1 MQLDSAQY
9 LLFLALAWVAWRTA
23 PKRAA
28 TGVLLAASVL
38 FYASSNLAHFGL
50 ILLVTGL
57 NYSAVQ
63 RLTVWQDRR
72 KRTLLFSLVVVFDV
86 GLLAF
91 YKWASIY
98 MDLRAAPLILRDLLP
113 TVATTVTF
121 PLGLS
126 FLTFQLVSC
135 ATDVYRRKY
144 QWTSGARSFFLFA
157 FLFPQ
162 ISAGPI
168 PRANALVPQLT
179 GPHRPTSQDLEAG
192 ISLFAYGLFK
202 KLVVANRLQTYVDHV
217 FAFDVQTSTIPV
229 LLAFVFNAL
238 RLYADFSGYTDMA
251 RGSARVF
258 GIHLAENFNYPLLAE
273 SIAEFWRRWHMTLSN
288 WLMDYVYKPL
298 VYRLRRWGDNTAVVC
313 SVVFT
318 LLICGLWH
326 RFSWPFVVFG
336 LVHGTALSLEF
347 LTRRLRQGW
356 VKEWPWL
363 GTRWIG
369 RSYVFSLFV
378 LTAVL
383 FRVPSM
389 SQAWQLYAR
398 VLVPSLPTSFSELFA
413 NSGPLLFL
421 ANFIALALWG
431 LVAALRPV
439 WAEYHCAR
447 FVPVCAMITLIFG
460 QLQQGG
466 FVYVG
471 F

>member
-1 MQLDSAQY
+1 MQLDSGQY
-9 LLFLALAWVAWRTA
+9 LLFLSLAWVVWRLV

-38 FYASSNLAHFGL
+38 FYASSNLAHLGL

-57 NYSAVQ
+57 NYAAVQ
-63 RLTVWQDRR
+63 RLTVWEDRR

-86 GLLAF
+86 SLLAF

-98 MDLRAAPLILRDLLP
+98 LDLRATPGVLHALLP
-113 TVATTVTF
+113 ATANTVSF

-126 FLTFQLVSC
+126 FLTFQMVSC
-135 ATDVYRRKY
+135 ATDVYRCKY
-144 QWTSGARSFFLFA
+144 QWTFGAGTFFLFA

-168 PRANALVPQLT
+168 PRASGLVPQLT
-179 GPHRPTSQDLEAG
+179 GPHRPTAEDLEAG
-192 ISLFAYGLFK
+192 LSLFAYGLFK

-217 FAFDVQTSTIPV
+217 FAPDLQTSTIPV

-258 GIHLAENFNYPLLAE
+258 GIDLAENFNYPLLAE
-273 SIAEFWRRWHMTLSN
+273 SITEFWRRWHMTLSN

-298 VYRLRRWGDNTAVVC
+298 VYRLRSVGDNTAVVF

-318 LLICGLWH
+318 LLVCGLWH

-336 LVHGTALSLEF
+336 LVHGTALSIEF

-356 VKEWPWL
+356 VKKWPWL
-363 GTRWIG
+363 EKSWLG

-383 FRVPSM
+383 FRVPSLTL
-389 SQAWQLYAR
+389 AWQLYSK
-398 VLVPSLPTSFSELFA
+398 VFVPSPPASFSELFA

-421 ANFIALALWG
+421 ANFIALALWR
-431 LVAALRPV
+431 LVSALRPV
-439 WAEYHCAR
+439 WAEYHCVR
-447 FVPVCAMITLIFG
+447 FVPLCALITLIFG
-460 QLQQGG
+460 QLQEGG